1 MYQHLNEDGTPYTF
15 TRGVDHYMPVSLNLT
30 LTYTPIDHPQQ
41 RDHRLRGI
49 LREVMTR
56 SVFEYYHEFLIGSPD
71 SSEEEL
77 SEELVFEEAGLE
89 LGDTGSEND
98 LYLGVCFCKIP

>member
-1 MYQHLNEDGTPYTF
+1 
-15 TRGVDHYMPVSLNLT
+15 
-30 LTYTPIDHPQQ
+30 
-41 RDHRLRGI
+41 
-49 LREVMTR
+49 MTR